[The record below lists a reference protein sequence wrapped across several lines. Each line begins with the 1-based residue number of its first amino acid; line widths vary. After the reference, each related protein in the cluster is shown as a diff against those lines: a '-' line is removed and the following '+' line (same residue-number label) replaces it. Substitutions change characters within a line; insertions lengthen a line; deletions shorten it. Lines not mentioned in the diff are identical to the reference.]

1 MCVWLTQCKGFIEL
15 AGCRCAFYNDSS
27 IDSAAI
33 TANVQVNRLSSM
45 AARHNTEYPCTVSL
59 HCIHCILA
67 LQKRERMQCRI
78 MNRRC
83 WASAPILF
91 IDTDLLLLWRTSAHE
106 GSDFID
112 TDLFRIRSICSAWWG
127 ENWHFDDF
135 ILHLPPDL
143 FFLHQYL
150 TLHTPAS
157 FHRRDARTNFCKVL
171 QGSSF
176 GTIWRSLD
184 ALFDTNLF
192 VCKWKM
198 EKISCLLTLLI
209 LSSANNCQRRRQS
222 CL

>member
-45 AARHNTEYPCTVSL
+45 AARHNTEYPCTEYPLYPCTVSCTVSL
-59 HCIHCILA
+59 HSILA

-127 ENWHFDDF
+127 ENWHFDDS

-150 TLHTPAS
+150 TSLTSARFFKGQVSGQFDEALTP
-157 FHRRDARTNFCKVL
+157 FLTP
-171 QGSSF
+171 
-176 GTIWRSLD
+176 ISL
-184 ALFDTNLF
+184 
-192 VCKWKM
+192 
-198 EKISCLLTLLI
+198 
-209 LSSANNCQRRRQS
+209 SANGKWRRPVVFW
-222 CL
+222 LF

>member
-1 MCVWLTQCKGFIEL
+1 MCVWLTQYKGFIEL

-45 AARHNTEYPCTVSL
+45 AARHNTEDPCTVSSIL
-59 HCIHCILA
+59 AQYPVQGYSILA

-127 ENWHFDDF
+127 ENWHFDDY
-135 ILHLPPDL
+135 ILHLHPDL
-143 FFLHQYL
+143 FF
-150 TLHTPAS
+150 TP
-157 FHRRDARTNFCKVL
+157 
-171 QGSSF
+171 
-176 GTIWRSLD
+176 
-184 ALFDTNLF
+184 
-192 VCKWKM
+192 
-198 EKISCLLTLLI
+198 ISYFTYI
-209 LSSANNCQRRRQS
+209 SIFP
-222 CL
+222 